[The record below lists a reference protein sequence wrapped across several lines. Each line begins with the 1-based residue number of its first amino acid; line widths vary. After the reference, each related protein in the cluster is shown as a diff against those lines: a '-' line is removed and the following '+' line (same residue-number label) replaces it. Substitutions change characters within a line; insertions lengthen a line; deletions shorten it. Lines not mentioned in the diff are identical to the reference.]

1 MMMPNTALP
10 TNPFPGMNP
19 YVEGFGLWP
28 SFHSRMITYL
38 SDALGIRLRPEY
50 RVNLEERVYV
60 LMDPDGNGNGS
71 GGARIGNGLRV
82 PDVAVLT
89 AVGVGVGASTG
100 ADTDIAVSAGGGD
113 LRFPAPARSK
123 DAIDVQLPFTDLF
136 KERYIEVRRVSNRE
150 LIAVVELLSPTNK
163 TSKGWEEYLAKRA
176 AVLSSPTHLVEIDL
190 LRAGRRMP
198 IIGDVPD
205 THYRILVANAH
216 RTEPIATLY
225 AFGIRDA
232 IPDFVMPLAQADEG
246 IAINLNPIV
255 NMVYA
260 NGGYDLDLDYG
271 QDPEPPLSDD
281 DRAWIDQLLREQGLR
296 GPNAANQEE

>member
-1 MMMPNTALP
+1 MMMPSASLP
-10 TNPFPGMNP
+10 VNPFPGMNP

-28 SFHSRMITYL
+28 DFHHRMVAHL

-50 RVNLEERVYV
+50 RVSTEERVYV
-60 LMDPDGNGNGS
+60 LTDPSSNGNGTGS
-71 GGARIGNGLRV
+71 SARIGNGLRV

-89 AVGVGVGASTG
+89 AVGVGDDAS
-100 ADTDIAVSAGGGD
+100 IAVSAGGGD
-113 LRFPAPARSK
+113 LRFPAPELSP

-150 LIAVVELLSPTNK
+150 LVAVIELLSPTNK

-198 IIGDVPD
+198 VIGDVPD

-216 RTEPIATLY
+216 RTAPIATLY

-260 NGGYDLDLDYG
+260 NGGYDMDINYG

-281 DRAWIDQLLREQGLR
+281 DRAWIDARLREQGLR
-296 GPNAANQEE
+296 GDTNPANQEE

>member
-1 MMMPNTALP
+1 MMTPSAALP

-71 GGARIGNGLRV
+71 GSGARIGNGLRV

-89 AVGVGVGASTG
+89 GVGASVGVGA
-100 ADTDIAVSAGGGD
+100 AVAASAGGAP
-113 LRFPAPARSK
+113 LRFPAPALSP
-123 DAIDVQLPFTDLF
+123 DAIDVQLPATDLF
-136 KERYIEVRRVSNRE
+136 KERYIEVRRVASRE
-150 LIAVVELLSPTNK
+150 VVAVIELLSPTNK
-163 TSKGWEEYLAKRA
+163 TNPDRQSYLAKRA

-190 LRAGRRMP
+190 LRSGRRMP
-198 IIGDVPD
+198 VIGDVPD

-216 RTEPIATLY
+216 RTAPIATLY
-225 AFGIRDA
+225 AFGIPDA

-255 NMVYA
+255 NAVYA
-260 NGGYDLDLDYG
+260 NGGYDLDLDYA

-296 GPNAANQEE
+296 YNNNATNQEE

>member
-1 MMMPNTALP
+1 MMTTSTVLP

-19 YVEGFGLWP
+19 YVEGLGLWP

-50 RVNLEERVYV
+50 RVKLEERVHV
-60 LMDPDGNGNGS
+60 LMEPDGNGNGS
-71 GGARIGNGLRV
+71 GGGARIGNGLRV

-89 AVGVGVGASTG
+89 GVGASVG
-100 ADTDIAVSAGGGD
+100 ADANIAVSAGGGD
-113 LRFPAPARSK
+113 LRFPAPELSP

-150 LIAVVELLSPTNK
+150 LVAVIELLSPTNK

-198 IIGDVPD
+198 VIGDVPD
-205 THYRILVANAH
+205 THYRILVANAR
-216 RTEPIATLY
+216 RTEPVADLY

-232 IPDFVMPLAQADEG
+232 VPDFVLPLAQADEG

-255 NMVYA
+255 NAVYA
-260 NGGYDLDLDYG
+260 NGGYDMDINYG

-281 DRAWIDQLLREQGLR
+281 DRAWIDQLLRNQGLR
-296 GPNAANQEE
+296 ADTNIANQEE